1 MDLAVVVVAPLSED
15 GRERSRAR
23 LVGSALHD
31 RFVVETIDLVAE
43 DFTPAMS
50 RTERLRYPGPDPIVD
65 PLVEVHA
72 GLVRRAAILVFVFP
86 TPWWTPPAVLKAWL
100 ERVFVPGVAFELDDR
115 NRLRPR
121 LHSLR
126 AVAGVTTHLHPDAIG
141 DAGDGARRML
151 LRTMRLNAPRRV
163 RTGWMVDP
171 TDEALTRWFA
181 RL

>member
-1 MDLAVVVVAPLSED
+1 MDLAVVVVVPLSED
-15 GRERSRAR
+15 GRERTRAH

-31 RFVVETIDLVAE
+31 RYVVETVDLVAE

-50 RTERLRYPGPDPIVD
+50 RTERLHYESPEPIVD
-65 PLVEVHA
+65 PLVAAHA
-72 GLVRRAAILVFVFP
+72 ALVRRASILAFVFP
-86 TPWWTPPAVLKAWL
+86 TPWWSPPTVLKAWL

-126 AVAGVTTHLHPDAIG
+126 AIAGVTTHLHPEAIA

-163 RTGWMVDP
+163 RTGWLVDP
-171 TDEALTRWFA
+171 PDTTLVEWFG